1 MRDPARGA
9 VLFSAEPLL
18 RRPALSHCLR
28 SRFCTFSHSAIGE
41 CRGNTSSPGM
51 WMALANLDAT
61 QCKMARAALG
71 IGVRELAA
79 RAVVSP
85 DTVSRLEKGERLHQ
99 RTVIAIREAME
110 AAGVEFLPDG
120 GVRLRPPR

>member
-1 MRDPARGA
+1 MP
-9 VLFSAEPLL
+9 P
-18 RRPALSHCLR
+18 
-28 SRFCTFSHSAIGE
+28 
-41 CRGNTSSPGM
+41 
-51 WMALANLDAT
+51 ANLDAT

-71 IGVRELAA
+71 IGVRELGA

-110 AAGVEFLPDG
+110 AAGVEFLPDR
-120 GVRLRPPR
+120 GVRLRPAR